1 MFQSEPRLERHE
13 QSSVSVFDCQ
23 HLDFFDRYANKM
35 MVSDE
40 LPDGQMIDQ
49 WEPIGPDSVQTPL
62 EVQFTSFCMLC
73 VVDWCKTG
81 IIVHCVALQIT
92 HIADG

>member
-1 MFQSEPRLERHE
+1 
-13 QSSVSVFDCQ
+13 
-23 HLDFFDRYANKM
+23 M

-49 WEPIGPDSVQTPL
+49 WEPIGPNSVQTPL
-62 EVQFTSFCMLC
+62 EVQLASFCILC
-73 VVDWCKTG
+73 VLGCCKTG
-81 IIVHCVALQIT
+81 IIVHCVALQIA